1 MDMGMKQS
9 LKKIFSTSTETREN
23 HEDTLLQTRYYKTMK
38 DKMMKEVE
46 AMLANREG
54 FEVASISED
63 HGEIIVNVKKG
74 KKAFMVV
81 TIIMVRPLRT
91 AVDLSVST
99 DTFFFSDFGYSRKVI
114 EQLYKDLDSR
124 LPFVGTGLGNELI

>member
-1 MDMGMKQS
+1 MGVKQT

-23 HEDTLLQTRYYKTMK
+23 HDDELFQTRYYKTMK
-38 DKMMKEVE
+38 DKMMKEIDT
-46 AMLANREG
+46 MLRNREG

-74 KKAFMVV
+74 KKAFLVV

-91 AVDLSVST
+91 AVDFSVST
-99 DTFFFSDFGYSRKVI
+99 ETLFFSDFGYSRKII

-124 LPFVGTGLGNELI
+124 LPFVGTGLGNELV